1 MAHIAIKNLSFF
13 YPQAETG
20 ALKGISLDIESGS
33 YVVVCGKSASGK
45 STLLH
50 HLKTV
55 LRPHGRRSGEVLL
68 DGIALDEIP
77 VREQAARIGFVM
89 QNPDAQIVTD
99 RVWHE
104 LAFGMENLGL
114 DQQSM
119 RTRVAE
125 MASYFGLQ
133 SWFDADVNTLSG
145 GQKQLLNLA
154 SVMAMQPD
162 VLVLDEPTAQLDPI
176 ASIDFLNTVS
186 RINRDLGVTVVIS
199 EHRLEEVLPHAD
211 MLVVMDEGRI
221 AAQGDPKAAGL
232 SLFSEHSDMRFA
244 MPTPMRVYG
253 ELAAFGDTRVGFDAC
268 ECPITVRE
276 GRAWL
281 SGLVCEGERTGDW
294 GARHASYEFDARR
307 GEVILEARGLW
318 YRYGRHLPDAIKGA
332 SLNVR
337 SGEILALVGGNG
349 SGKSSLLRL
358 LAGLAAPYRGHISF
372 GTARK
377 SKPADL
383 RSNVVLLPQDPQ
395 NLLSRSTVR
404 AELEEM
410 VDEDLAH
417 SGETVRDIA
426 EKMEIAHLLDAH
438 PYDLSG
444 GEQQRLALAK
454 VLLLRPRVLLLDEP
468 SKGLDALFKRKLGAL
483 LESLARQGTA
493 VVLVS
498 HDLEFCARYANE
510 AALFFDGA
518 VTSRTSSRDLF
529 AGNSFYT
536 TAANRMSRHLADGL
550 ITDEDVIDYVR

>member
-1 MAHIAIKNLSFF
+1 MARIAVENLSFC
-13 YPQAETG
+13 YPQAHEE

-33 YVVVCGKSASGK
+33 YVAVCGKSASGK

-50 HLKTV
+50 HLKAV
-55 LRPHGRRSGEVLL
+55 LRPHGKRSGRVLI
-68 DGIALDEIP
+68 DGVELDEIP
-77 VREQAARIGFVM
+77 IRDQAARIGFVM

-99 RVWHE
+99 KVWHE
-104 LAFGMENLGL
+104 LAFGLENLGL

-176 ASIDFLNTVS
+176 ASIDFLNTVT

-199 EHRLEEVLPHAD
+199 EHRLEEVLPQAD
-211 MLVVMDEGRI
+211 LLVVMDEGRVV
-221 AAQGDPKAAGL
+221 AQGDPREAGL
-232 SLFSEHSDMRFA
+232 KLFSECSDMRLA

-253 ELAAFGDTRVGFDAC
+253 ELAASGDARVRFDDR
-268 ECPITVRE
+268 ECPMTVRE
-276 GRAWL
+276 GRVWL
-281 SGLVCEGERTGDW
+281 SGLACEGKQ
-294 GARHASYEFDARR
+294 AASAADESHSQR
-307 GEVILEARGLW
+307 GEVLLEARGLW
-318 YRYGRHLPDAIKGA
+318 YRYGRHLPDVLKGA
-332 SLNVR
+332 TLSVR
-337 SGEILALVGGNG
+337 SGEILAVVGGNG

-358 LAGLAAPYRGHISF
+358 LAGLATPYRGSVSF
-372 GTARK
+372 GPARR

-383 RSNVVLLPQDPQ
+383 RANVALLPQDPQ
-395 NLLSRSTVR
+395 NLFSRSTVL

-410 VDEDLAH
+410 VGAASLQDGSA
-417 SGETVRDIA
+417 VCAVA
-426 EKMEIAHLLDAH
+426 EQMEIAHLLDAH

-454 VLLLRPRVLLLDEP
+454 LLLLKPRVLLLDEP
-468 SKGLDALFKRKLGAL
+468 SKGLDVPFKRKLGAQL
-483 LESLARQGTA
+483 KFLAEQGMA

-498 HDLEFCARYANE
+498 HDLEFCARYADE
-510 AALFFDGA
+510 TAMFFDGA
-518 VTSRTSSRDLF
+518 VTSRASSRDLF

-536 TAANRMSRHLADGL
+536 TAANRMSRSLVAGL
-550 ITDEDVIDYVR
+550 VTDEDVIDYVR